1 MKLNLDFYQ
10 DELDSGISSEDR
22 KSINLWNEVNNPDEI
37 LEKDSTVNSYFHLSN
52 VKENL
57 LNWYNFKE
65 NSSGLEIGSGFGEL
79 SRNVI

>member
-10 DELDSGISSEDR
+10 DELDIGISSEDR
-22 KSINLWNEVNNPDEI
+22 KSIDLWNEFKNPDEI

>member
-22 KSINLWNEVNNPDEI
+22 KSIDLWNEVKNSEEI